1 MAGIQ
6 ISVQQN
12 GFPVSFFKGFDIVV
26 LKVFEIYQILLTPC

>member
-12 GFPVSFFKGFDIVV
+12 GFPVSFSRVFNIAV
-26 LKVFEIYQILLTPC
+26 LKVFEIY